1 MTDPRIREAA
11 NAIECVLLVSGEP
24 VRLDQLGEATQAP
37 PEVVIAAIELLQQE
51 YADRGLEIQALA
63 GGYQL
68 GTRPA
73 YAEAVRRYLGAAGRG
88 PLSQAALGGLPP
100 RAPPP
105 RAPPAGWAP
114 VRGEAGGPVPP
125 IFAASAILMDA
136 RTGAVLY
143 AHAADVRRPPA
154 STTKLLTAI
163 IALEPLRP
171 DTMVPISKRAA
182 EQRSGSAIGLEIGER
197 WRADDL
203 LNALILAS
211 ANDAAVAL
219 AEAVAGSVERFADL
233 MNQKARAIGARD
245 STFVVPHGLYYPQH
259 LTTARDLALITRY
272 ALRHPAFAAL
282 VRQQTFTWM
291 RHGLPPRVVVNRN
304 RLLWRLPGAD
314 GVKTGWI
321 PESGQCLVASA
332 TRGGWQLIAVALDS
346 PDVFADATRLLEYGF
361 SHFRL
366 VRVPAREAVLARRP
380 PPPAGQRGS
389 PAAAQGAAP
398 CRGRTRWSPQQCRRT
413 STWSCRGAPRST
425 GRCACHRTSCRR
437 SGAACPSGN

>member
-1 MTDPRIREAA
+1 MRFRQTAF
-11 NAIECVLLVSGEP
+11 VL
-24 VRLDQLGEATQAP
+24 
-37 PEVVIAAIELLQQE
+37 AAI
-51 YADRGLEIQALA
+51 AVAVAMVPPVVDAHGAPA
-63 GGYQL
+63 GSA
-68 GTRPA
+68 P
-73 YAEAVRRYLGAAGRG
+73 V
-88 PLSQAALGGLPP
+88 LGGT
-100 RAPPP
+100 
-105 RAPPAGWAP
+105 AGT
-114 VRGEAGGPVPP
+114 VPP

-143 AHAADVRRPPA
+143 EHAADVRRPPA
-154 STTKLLTAI
+154 STTKILTAI
-163 IALEPLRP
+163 IVLEYLRP

-182 EQRSGSAIGLEIGER
+182 EQRSGSAIGLEVGER

-366 VRVPAREAVLARRP
+366 VRVAAREVVLARRP
-380 PPPAGQRGS
+380 LPRADKLVS
-389 PAAAQGAAP
+389 AAVPEDVYVVLPRGAALHWEVRLRP
-398 CRGRTRWSPQQCRRT
+398 DLLPPIRRGMPIGELMVYADGRLVARQPVVAAEDVEARSLWRHVLA
-413 STWSCRGAPRST
+413 WVRGLITRST
-425 GRCACHRTSCRR
+425 
-437 SGAACPSGN
+437 AAGHGG

>member
-1 MTDPRIREAA
+1 MTYRRTAL
-11 NAIECVLLVSGEP
+11 VL
-24 VRLDQLGEATQAP
+24 
-37 PEVVIAAIELLQQE
+37 AAI
-51 YADRGLEIQALA
+51 AVAVALVPPVVDAHGAPA
-63 GGYQL
+63 GSA
-68 GTRPA
+68 P
-73 YAEAVRRYLGAAGRG
+73 V
-88 PLSQAALGGLPP
+88 LGGT
-100 RAPPP
+100 
-105 RAPPAGWAP
+105 AGTI
-114 VRGEAGGPVPP
+114 PP

-143 AHAADVRRPPA
+143 AQAADARRPPA
-154 STTKLLTAI
+154 STTKILTAI
-163 IALEPLRP
+163 IVLEYLRP

-182 EQRSGSAIGLEIGER
+182 EQRSGSAIGLEVGER

-366 VRVPAREAVLARRP
+366 VRVAAREVVLARRP
-380 PPPAGQRGS
+380 LPRADKLVS
-389 PAAAQGAAP
+389 AAVPEDVYVVLPRGAALHWEVRLP
-398 CRGRTRWSPQQCRRT
+398 PDLLPPIRRGMPIGELMVYADGRLVARQPVVAAEDVEARSLWRHVLA
-413 STWSCRGAPRST
+413 WVRGLITRST
-425 GRCACHRTSCRR
+425 
-437 SGAACPSGN
+437 AAGHGG

>member
-1 MTDPRIREAA
+1 MSLPLF
-11 NAIECVLLVSGEP
+11 LLFFF
-24 VRLDQLGEATQAP
+24 LFFFNDTATT
-37 PEVVIAAIELLQQE
+37 
-51 YADRGLEIQALA
+51 EI
-63 GGYQL
+63 Y
-68 GTRPA
+68 
-73 YAEAVRRYLGAAGRG
+73 
-88 PLSQAALGGLPP
+88 PLSLHDAL
-100 RAPPP
+100 
-105 RAPPAGWAP
+105 
-114 VRGEAGGPVPP
+114 
-125 IFAASAILMDA
+125 
-136 RTGAVLY
+136 
-143 AHAADVRRPPA
+143 
-154 STTKLLTAI
+154 
-163 IALEPLRP
+163 
-171 DTMVPISKRAA
+171 PIS
-182 EQRSGSAIGLEIGER
+182 IGLEVGER

-219 AEAVAGSVERFADL
+219 AEAVAGAGGGFAGL

-332 TRGGWQLIAVALDS
+332 TRGGWQLVAVALDS

-361 SHFRL
+361 SHFRF
-366 VRVPAREAVLARRP
+366 VRVAAREVVLARRP
-380 PPPAGQRGS
+380 LPRADKLVS
-389 PAAAQGAAP
+389 AAVPEDGYVVL
-398 CRGRTRWSPQQCRRT
+398 
-413 STWSCRGAPRST
+413 PR
-425 GRCACHRTSCRR
+425 A
-437 SGAACPSGN
+437 

>member
-1 MTDPRIREAA
+1 MRFRQTAF
-11 NAIECVLLVSGEP
+11 VL
-24 VRLDQLGEATQAP
+24 
-37 PEVVIAAIELLQQE
+37 AAI
-51 YADRGLEIQALA
+51 AVAVAMVPPVVDAHGAPA
-63 GGYQL
+63 GVA
-68 GTRPA
+68 P
-73 YAEAVRRYLGAAGRG
+73 V
-88 PLSQAALGGLPP
+88 LGGT
-100 RAPPP
+100 
-105 RAPPAGWAP
+105 AGT
-114 VRGEAGGPVPP
+114 VPP

-143 AHAADVRRPPA
+143 EHAADARRPPA
-154 STTKLLTAI
+154 STTKILTAI
-163 IALEPLRP
+163 IVLEYLRP

-182 EQRSGSAIGLEIGER
+182 EQRSGSAIGLEVGER

-233 MNQKARAIGARD
+233 MNQKARAIGARN

-366 VRVPAREAVLARRP
+366 VRVAAREAVLARRP
-380 PPPAGQRGS
+380 LPRADKMVS
-389 PAAAQGAAP
+389 AAVPEDVYVVLPRGAALHWEVRLP
-398 CRGRTRWSPQQCRRT
+398 PDLLPPIRRGMPIGELMVYADGRLVARQPVVAAEDVEARSLWRHVLA
-413 STWSCRGAPRST
+413 WVRGLITRST
-425 GRCACHRTSCRR
+425 
-437 SGAACPSGN
+437 AAGHGG

>member
-1 MTDPRIREAA
+1 MPSRERRSIPAASHEVPPDCIRP
-11 NAIECVLLVSGEP
+11 CG
-24 VRLDQLGEATQAP
+24 
-37 PEVVIAAIELLQQE
+37 
-51 YADRGLEIQALA
+51 DRSCRG
-63 GGYQL
+63 
-68 GTRPA
+68 
-73 YAEAVRRYLGAAGRG
+73 VDAAGRRRPRRTRRQCASPRGNGGHG
-88 PLSQAALGGLPP
+88 P
-100 RAPPP
+100 
-105 RAPPAGWAP
+105 
-114 VRGEAGGPVPP
+114 
-125 IFAASAILMDA
+125 
-136 RTGAVLY
+136 
-143 AHAADVRRPPA
+143 ADLRRPPHPHGRA
-154 STTKLLTAI
+154 H
-163 IALEPLRP
+163 LRP
-171 DTMVPISKRAA
+171 DTMVPVSKRAA
-182 EQRSGSAIGLEIGER
+182 EQRSGSAIGLEVGER

-233 MNQKARAIGARD
+233 MNQKARAIGARN

-332 TRGGWQLIAVALDS
+332 TRRGWQLIAVALDS

-366 VRVPAREAVLARRP
+366 VRVAAREVVLARRP
-380 PPPAGQRGS
+380 LPR
-389 PAAAQGAAP
+389 AAP
-398 CRGRTRWSPQQCRRT
+398 DARKRCR
-413 STWSCRGAPRST
+413 
-425 GRCACHRTSCRR
+425 
-437 SGAACPSGN
+437 

>member
-1 MTDPRIREAA
+1 MRFRQTAF
-11 NAIECVLLVSGEP
+11 VL
-24 VRLDQLGEATQAP
+24 
-37 PEVVIAAIELLQQE
+37 AAI
-51 YADRGLEIQALA
+51 ALA
-63 GGYQL
+63 
-68 GTRPA
+68 
-73 YAEAVRRYLGAAGRG
+73 
-88 PLSQAALGGLPP
+88 AALVPP
-100 RAPPP
+100 VVDVHA
-105 RAPPAGWAP
+105 APAGSAP
-114 VRGEAGGPVPP
+114 VLGGTAGTVPP

-143 AHAADVRRPPA
+143 EHAADVRRPPA
-154 STTKLLTAI
+154 STTKILTAI
-163 IALEPLRP
+163 IALEHLRP

-182 EQRSGSAIGLEIGER
+182 EQRSGSAIGLEVGER
-197 WRADDL
+197 WRAGDL

-233 MNQKARAIGARD
+233 MNQKARAIGARH

-272 ALRHPAFAAL
+272 ALRHPAFASL
-282 VRQQTFTWM
+282 VGQQTFTWM

-346 PDVFADATRLLEYGF
+346 PDVFGDATRLLEYGF

-366 VRVPAREAVLARRP
+366 VRVAVREAVLARRP
-380 PPPAGQRGS
+380 LPRADKLVSAALPEDVYVVLPRDAAFHWEVRLRPDLQPPIRRGM
-389 PAAAQGAAP
+389 PIGELVVYADGRLVARQPVVAAEDVEARSLWRHVLAWV
-398 CRGRTRWSPQQCRRT
+398 RGLIT
-413 STWSCRGAPRST
+413 RST
-425 GRCACHRTSCRR
+425 
-437 SGAACPSGN
+437 AAGHGG

>member
-1 MTDPRIREAA
+1 MRFRQTAF
-11 NAIECVLLVSGEP
+11 VL
-24 VRLDQLGEATQAP
+24 
-37 PEVVIAAIELLQQE
+37 AAI
-51 YADRGLEIQALA
+51 AVAVAMVPPVVDAHGAPA
-63 GGYQL
+63 GGA
-68 GTRPA
+68 P
-73 YAEAVRRYLGAAGRG
+73 V
-88 PLSQAALGGLPP
+88 LGGT
-100 RAPPP
+100 
-105 RAPPAGWAP
+105 AGT
-114 VRGEAGGPVPP
+114 VPP

-143 AHAADVRRPPA
+143 EHAADVRRPPA
-154 STTKLLTAI
+154 STTKILTAI
-163 IALEPLRP
+163 IVLEYLRP

-182 EQRSGSAIGLEIGER
+182 EQRSGSAIGLEVGER

-272 ALRHPAFAAL
+272 ALRHPVFAAL

-366 VRVPAREAVLARRP
+366 VRVAAREAVLARRP
-380 PPPAGQRGS
+380 LPRADKLVS
-389 PAAAQGAAP
+389 AAVPEDVYVVLPRGAALHWEVRLRP
-398 CRGRTRWSPQQCRRT
+398 DLLPPIRRGMPIGELMVYADGRLVARQPVVAAEDVEARSLWRHVLA
-413 STWSCRGAPRST
+413 WVRGLITRST
-425 GRCACHRTSCRR
+425 
-437 SGAACPSGN
+437 AAGHGG